1 VKLWKLS
8 LYKKFPCVVLQPEM
22 REDILHK
29 AGDLFLE
36 YGFKSV
42 TMDHLAQELGV
53 SKKTIYEYFK
63 NKSELV
69 EQVAYF
75 IRDKIHAEIDLVQ
88 LKNLDPIEEMI
99 EIKRVVMKRLKN
111 EKSSPQF
118 QFQKYYP
125 KIYAKMRDSQI
136 CKMEECIGKNIERGV
151 KENYYRQ
158 DIHKVFTCRIYI
170 AGMLNLKD
178 EELFK
183 DSQLSPKELYEQFL
197 KYHLRSITDTKG
209 YKRLL
214 ELEKQLQE

>member
-1 VKLWKLS
+1 
-8 LYKKFPCVVLQPEM
+8 M

-36 YGFKSV
+36 FGFKSV
-42 TMDHLAQELGV
+42 TMDHLARELGV
-53 SKKTIYEYFK
+53 SKKTIYEYFT
-63 NKSELV
+63 NKSNLV

-75 IRDKIHAEIDLVQ
+75 IRDRIHAEIDLVQ

-111 EKSSPQF
+111 EKTSPQF
-118 QFQKYYP
+118 QFQRYYP
-125 KIYAKMRDSQI
+125 KIYAKMRESQV
-136 CKMEECIGKNIERGV
+136 CKMEDCIGKNIERGV
-151 KENYYRQ
+151 DEGYYRK

-183 DSQLSPKELYEQFL
+183 DSHLSPKELYEEFL
-197 KYHLRSITDTKG
+197 KYHLRSIVDAKG
-209 YKRLL
+209 LQRLI
-214 ELEKQLQE
+214 ELEKHLLE

>member
-1 VKLWKLS
+1 
-8 LYKKFPCVVLQPEM
+8 M

-36 YGFKSV
+36 FGFKSV
-42 TMDHLAQELGV
+42 TMDHLAKELGV
-53 SKKTIYEYFK
+53 SKKTIYEYFT
-63 NKSELV
+63 NKSNLV

-75 IRDKIHAEIDLVQ
+75 IRDRIHAEIDLVQ

-99 EIKRVVMKRLKN
+99 AIKRVVMNRLKD
-111 EKSSPQF
+111 EKASPQF

-125 KIYAKMRDSQI
+125 KIYAKMRETQI
-136 CKMEECIGKNIERGV
+136 SKMEDCIGKNIERGV
-151 KENYYRQ
+151 EEGYYRK

-183 DSQLSPKELYEQFL
+183 DSHLTPKELYEEFL
-197 KYHLRSITDTKG
+197 KYHLRSIVDNKG
-209 YKRLL
+209 YQRLNSLEKVLL
-214 ELEKQLQE
+214 E